1 MSPTLCARFSS
12 GIIEVFCHMLTFS
25 IAIVGISAI
34 RIRLSAFARGGSA
47 PTRSNTISSSSS
59 FKTSISHDFMKS
71 LSEALSAWPVVAWKL
86 AGCSKVE
93 A

>member
-1 MSPTLCARFSS
+1 M
-12 GIIEVFCHMLTFS
+12 IEVFYHKLTFS

-34 RIRLSAFARGGSA
+34 KILLRALARGGST
-47 PTRSNTISSSSS
+47 PTKSKTISSSSS
-59 FKTSISHDFMKS
+59 LRTSISQFSIKFLRLVFSSS
-71 LSEALSAWPVVAWKL
+71 LVVPVNE